1 VTGNPTLASGSSTS
15 GAPPR
20 VAARATRFVL
30 PNGLTLI
37 VRENHA
43 NPTIALQGA
52 VKAGAIFDPA
62 GKSGLGAFVAAMLD
76 QGTRTSTAFEQ
87 ASKVESLGASL
98 RFEGGLETVSVSANL
113 LSEDLDA
120 ILAAMADALRNP
132 VFPAEEIEKIRDELI
147 TEIRIAEN
155 STASVASRRANELLY
170 PETHPYHFH
179 PGGTEPSITG
189 ITREDLAAFHARQ
202 YGPGSLVL
210 VLVGD
215 LTPEQASRSV
225 TAALG
230 DWAPLAS
237 APEFRVPSSPAP
249 TGTRRVD
256 VSKPGKSQADVVCAM
271 PGLARTAAN
280 YDAAMMM
287 NYVLGGGSLSSR
299 LMDTLRDR
307 EGLVYGVYSS
317 LIGGIGAGPIQI
329 RAGTNPKNAERA
341 VNAIL
346 EQVTLLRDAGPT
358 EEEMDA
364 AKGFLTGVFPVRL
377 ETNTGVAHQLVSAEL
392 YGLGLDYIDR
402 YPGIIRGVTAEH
414 VAAAARQYLRPDTCV
429 LVVAGDLGGSG
440 S

>member
-1 VTGNPTLASGSSTS
+1 VTGNPTPALGFTPPS
-15 GAPPR
+15 APVE

-43 NPTIALQGA
+43 NATIALQGA
-52 VKAGAIFDPA
+52 VKAGAIFDPP
-62 GKSGLGAFVAAMLD
+62 GKSGLAAFVAAMLD
-76 QGTRTSTAFEQ
+76 QGTRSATAFEQ
-87 ASKVESLGASL
+87 ASKVESLGATL
-98 RFEGGLETVSVSANL
+98 RFEGGLETVSVSGNM

-132 VFPAEEIEKIRDELI
+132 IFPPDEIEKIRGELV
-147 TEIRIAEN
+147 TEVRIAEN

-170 PETHPYHFH
+170 PEGHPYHFH
-179 PGGTEPSITG
+179 PGGTEASLAAV
-189 ITREDLAAFHARQ
+189 TREDLAAFHARH
-202 YGPGSLVL
+202 YGPGNLVL

-230 DWAPLAS
+230 EWAPLVS
-237 APEFRVPSSPAP
+237 VPPFQVPPSPAP
-249 TGTRRVD
+249 SSTRRVD
-256 VSKPGKSQADVVCAM
+256 VMKPGKSQADVVCAM
-271 PGLARTAAN
+271 PGVARTAAD
-280 YDAAMMM
+280 YDSAMMM

-307 EGLVYGVYSS
+307 QGLVYGVYSS

-402 YPGIIRGVTAEH
+402 YLELIRAVTTEN
-414 VAAAARQYLRPDTCV
+414 VTAAARRYLRPDTCV
-429 LVVAGDLGGSG
+429 LVVAGDLTGSN